1 MWNSALTEK
10 NMTNLSNTLSFLENP
25 HVQGAARALGGATE
39 MTAGG
44 TLALAT
50 ASTGVGPTRIV

>member
-1 MWNSALTEK
+1 
-10 NMTNLSNTLSFLENP
+10 MTNLSNTLSFLENP